1 MTDIFRIIRSLVN
14 LVAIM
19 INLYFLGSNSSTNNK
34 NNLFNGFLIVYEILS
49 DPEPVDDISR
59 VGYKDLMILSSGQS
73 HIL

>member
-1 MTDIFRIIRSLVN
+1 MTDILRIIRSLVN

-19 INLYFLGSNSSTNNK
+19 INLCFWGSNSSTNDK

-59 VGYKDLMILSSGQS
+59 VGYRDLMILPS
-73 HIL
+73 

>member
-1 MTDIFRIIRSLVN
+1 MTDILRIIRSLVN

-19 INLYFLGSNSSTNNK
+19 INLCFWGSNSSINDK

-59 VGYKDLMILSSGQS
+59 VGYRDLMILPS
-73 HIL
+73 